1 VGPLGPRW
9 ARWTVLATTIL
20 VSAISAAGIVRLW
33 RETEATSV
41 DTRDPSNNESA
52 LASISDYF
60 RVDGR
65 TPTAFPK
72 VKLGLGFLAL
82 DDPLAR
88 AVETLGP
95 AAATEPDII
104 GTAHEWNLPGGA
116 VLTISTWDDTQEIG
130 SLHAVVPTSSPTR
143 LGAFGGIVLGQS
155 SLRGVVAAWGD
166 DFTSATSPVD
176 DYVVRYI
183 ECVGEHPVIV
193 KFGQTATTDVGS
205 ALAPESR
212 QWDDPVT
219 SLLIAVADEPPG
231 SSGCGS

>member
-1 VGPLGPRW
+1 VPPLGPRW
-9 ARWTVLATTIL
+9 ARWTVLATAIL
-20 VSAISAAGIVRLW
+20 MSAISATGVVRLW
-33 RETEATSV
+33 RETGATSI
-41 DTRDPSNNESA
+41 DTRDPSSNESTFP
-52 LASISDYF
+52 SMSDYF

-65 TPTAFPK
+65 TPTAFPD

-88 AVETLGP
+88 AVETLGS

-104 GTAHEWNLPGGA
+104 GTAHMWNLPGGA

-143 LGAFGGIVLGQS
+143 LSAFGGIVLGQS
-155 SLRGVVAAWGD
+155 SLRDAVAAWGG

-183 ECVGEHPVIV
+183 ECVGEHPVVV
-193 KFGQTATTDVGS
+193 KFGQTATTDDGS
-205 ALAPESR
+205 ALAPGSP
-212 QWDDPVT
+212 QWDEPVT
-219 SLLIAVADEPPG
+219 ALLIAFADEPPG